1 MQYEMLNLNKNL
13 LFWGKC
19 GGFIDNLRFIESGF
33 RHVPYF
39 SLLVQRKVTKET
51 HPDFA
56 LFPENALIC
65 LTEKL

>member
-1 MQYEMLNLNKNL
+1 MQCEMLNLNKNL
-13 LFWGKC
+13 FV
-19 GGFIDNLRFIESGF
+19 GF

-56 LFPENALIC
+56 LFPENP
-65 LTEKL
+65 